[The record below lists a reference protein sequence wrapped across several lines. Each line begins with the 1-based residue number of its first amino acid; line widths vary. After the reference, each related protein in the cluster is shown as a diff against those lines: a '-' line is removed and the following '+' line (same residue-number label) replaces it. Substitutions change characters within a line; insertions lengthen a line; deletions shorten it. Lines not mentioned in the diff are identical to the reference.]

1 RFRREVVARFD
12 EAVLRDAVLLVV
24 QLTVPAA
31 RREQLLVRAALDDLA
46 VLEHENLVRALN
58 RRQPVGDDERRASLS
73 QRLQAVLDHRLALA
87 VEARR
92 RFVEDRSEERRVGKE
107 GMSRWAL

>member
-1 RFRREVVARFD
+1 
-12 EAVLRDAVLLVV
+12 
-24 QLTVPAA
+24 TVPAA
-31 RREQLLVRAALDDLA
+31 LREQLLVRAALDDLA

-92 RFVEDRSEERRVGKE
+92 RFVEDEDARVGE
-107 GMSRWAL
+107 NRARDRHALALAARQPDAALADHRVEL